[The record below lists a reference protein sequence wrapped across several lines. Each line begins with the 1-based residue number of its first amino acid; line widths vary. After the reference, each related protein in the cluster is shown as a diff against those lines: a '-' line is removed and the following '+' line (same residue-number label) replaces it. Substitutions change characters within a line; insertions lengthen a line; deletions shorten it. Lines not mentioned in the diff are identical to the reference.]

1 MRAHQRTLPL
11 VAVALLLA
19 AVVMTLPWQE
29 REPQPRPVRSLPAK
43 VILPDFSQIWDVHT
57 RKVRFFEFLLPLVQE
72 ENLRLAEIRRR
83 LELVQDIHH
92 FDETLDFEDSL
103 WMLETLDRF
112 GVDPLLIGETDFWPE
127 LMKRVDLVP
136 ENLVLVQAAN
146 ESAWGTSRFARE
158 GNNLFGQ
165 WCFRPGCG
173 MVPEGRNEGETFEV
187 ARFESV
193 RASIAG
199 YMHNL
204 NTGFAYEVLREI
216 RAETRRSGRTAQ
228 AQDLAVGLKRYS
240 QRGEQYVQELQAM
253 LRVNAPIINKLRSVR
268 PGQPEA

>member
-1 MRAHQRTLPL
+1 MRFFQRAIPL
-11 VAVALLLA
+11 LVVALLLA
-19 AVVMTLPWQE
+19 AVVMTLPRSE
-29 REPQPRPVRSLPAK
+29 REPLPEPVTELPAK
-43 VILPDFSQIWDVHT
+43 AVLPDLSRVWDVKT
-57 RKVRFFEFLLPLVQE
+57 RKIRFFEFLLPLVQE
-72 ENLRLAEIRRR
+72 ENLRLAEVRHR
-83 LELVQDIHH
+83 LELVWEIHH
-92 FDETLDFEDSL
+92 FDETLDYEDSL
-103 WMLETLDRF
+103 WLLETLDRF

-187 ARFESV
+187 ARFPSV
-193 RASIAG
+193 RASIAA

-216 RAETRRSGRTAQ
+216 RAEIRRGGSTAR
-228 AQDLAVGLKRYS
+228 AQDLAVGLERYS
-240 QRGEQYVQELQAM
+240 ERGEQYVQELQAM
-253 LRVNAPIINKLRSVR
+253 LRVNAPIINKLRSEG